1 MMLSCDFQALVIYLV
16 FEVFIMMM
24 HSLTDTNTVLGRDSN
39 NPLNMGLDDTVC
51 ANSIDGID
59 TTIYSS
65 GIFQHKLS
73 SEKFG

>member
-1 MMLSCDFQALVIYLV
+1 
-16 FEVFIMMM
+16 MMM

-65 GIFQHKLS
+65 GIFS
-73 SEKFG
+73 TN